1 MGLFTKSAWIFIL
14 AILSLII
21 AAAFPSPAMIAF
33 VAFFTALLVMAQT
46 FSVLF
51 DEKEAVPVESEPTQ
65 PS

>member
-14 AILSLII
+14 AIGSLIM
-21 AAAFPSPAMIAF
+21 AAVFPSPAMIAF

-51 DEKEAVPVESEPTQ
+51 DEKEAVPLEADAEEQ
-65 PS
+65 F